1 MKRAFL
7 FCLLFPALLFQQCSF
22 APANQVHFDA
32 DFESGSLGQVKRI
45 GAKRVRV
52 APGEKVP
59 HLSYLISGK
68 FDPENPI
75 DTALSPSANWY
86 CFRMTGVKG
95 KQIYLTTP
103 DNGVARTSY
112 SYDGVRWDHLPLAE
126 SPGGFLDKR
135 FDRDTVFVAL
145 YAPYTYSYLQ
155 KRLKQWTTCPDVTL
169 DTIGFSYEG
178 RPLQL
183 LHITDA
189 SVPAD
194 RKSRIWIH
202 GRIHPSESP
211 ASYLVDGLVDYLS
224 SDTPEGRSLR
234 QQIDAYILP
243 FANPDGVADGLSRSN
258 ALGVNQEINFG
269 RSEDS
274 TVVEVRTIK
283 QTLENLTAERPFDIA
298 LNSHSQLSES
308 ATFWMHR
315 GSSTTPS
322 FFRKL
327 WTFTGLVCSFNPCL
341 RPEDMNFSD
350 MASRYVEGWFWEH
363 FGEQTIALTIETTYN
378 CYSFDREGLWAD
390 NDNIRDFGKRTLQA
404 IAEYLGLSLPGR
416 YLIETPDRMEAGWE
430 PLRGDEHSYLGT
442 GAWKATRACAKV
454 TYSKADLP
462 AGRYHIYRYEPGN
475 CIEPEGQYHLQD
487 TLTGEWLNPGIHGW
501 VYEGSVE
508 QVRNGSFRHTRQAD
522 APGEFADALLLI
534 RCDAADG
541 QPAFR

>member
-7 FCLLFPALLFQQCSF
+7 LCLLFPALLFQQCSPT
-22 APANQVHFDA
+22 PANQVRFDA
-32 DFESGSLGQVKRI
+32 DFESGSLGKVKRI
-45 GAKRVRV
+45 DTKRVRV
-52 APGEKVP
+52 APGRTVP

-68 FDPENPI
+68 FDPDNPI
-75 DTALSPSANWY
+75 DTAVAPSANWY
-86 CFRMTGVKG
+86 YYRITGVRG

-103 DNGVARTSY
+103 DNGVPATSY
-112 SYDGVRWDHLPLAE
+112 SYDGIHWDHLPLSE
-126 SPGGFLDKR
+126 SQAHFLDKY
-135 FDRDTVFVAL
+135 FDRDTVFLAL
-145 YAPYTYSYLQ
+145 YAPYTFSYLQ
-155 KRLKQWTTCPDVTL
+155 ERLQEWTVRPDVTL

-183 LHITDA
+183 LHITDS

-194 RKSRIWIH
+194 QKARIWVH

-211 ASYLVDGLVDYLS
+211 ASFLVDGLVDYLS

-269 RSEDS
+269 RCDDS
-274 TVVEVRTIK
+274 TVVEVRAIK
-283 QTLENLTAERPFDIA
+283 QTFERLTAERPFDIA
-298 LNSHSQLSES
+298 LNSHSQHSES

-350 MASRYVEGWFWEH
+350 MASRYAEGWFWNH
-363 FGEQTIALTIETTYN
+363 AGENTIALTIETTYN

-390 NDNIRDFGKRTLQA
+390 NDNIREFGRRTMQA

-416 YLIETPDRMEAGWE
+416 YLVETPDRMESGWE
-430 PLRGDEHSYLGT
+430 PVRGYAHSYLGS
-442 GAWKATRACAKV
+442 GAWQATRAGAQV

-462 AGRYHIYRYEPGN
+462 AGRYALYRYEPGN

-487 TLTGEWLNPGIHGW
+487 TLTGEWLDTGIHGW
-501 VYEGSVE
+501 VYEDTIE
-508 QVRNGSFRHTRQAD
+508 QARDGRFRYTVRAE
-522 APGEFADALLLI
+522 APGDMADALLLV
-534 RCDAADG
+534 RCDTADNR
-541 QPAFR
+541 PDSR